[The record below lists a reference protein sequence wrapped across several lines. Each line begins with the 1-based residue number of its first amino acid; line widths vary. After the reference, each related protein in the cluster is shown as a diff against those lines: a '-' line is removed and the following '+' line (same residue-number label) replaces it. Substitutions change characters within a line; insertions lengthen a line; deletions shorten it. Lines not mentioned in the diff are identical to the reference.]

1 MKGAQGRGGLPGS
14 PGPPGEQ
21 GPKGNIGPQGPVG
34 PAGNQGTPGNFFYIC
49 DCPCENL
56 YKRSTNAFE
65 FMQLKTK
72 EKMQVRSKRTNPA
85 FACVRVHIL
94 VHSPAFTA
102 ERTAFFSNAVVRSFR
117 TQKCVRNE
125 CSE

>member
-56 YKRSTNAFE
+56 YKRSTNAFAVHAIKNKRKNAGA
-65 FMQLKTK
+65 F
-72 EKMQVRSKRTNPA
+72 EKNKPCVRLRSCSHLGAFTCVYCRTHCVLFERSSAFVSNAEVCSKRM
-85 FACVRVHIL
+85 
-94 VHSPAFTA
+94 
-102 ERTAFFSNAVVRSFR
+102 
-117 TQKCVRNE
+117 Q
-125 CSE
+125 